1 MSKEYYKKRII
12 DLRASIEKEKEA
24 KKRDNEYYSRLIKG
38 ASSPSSK
45 ANYRKSKIDH
55 AASHDRR
62 IESLKRDIKSAQDAL
77 KRLRK

>member
-12 DLRASIEKEKEA
+12 DLRASIAKEKEA
-24 KKRDNEYYSRLIKG
+24 KKRDNEYYARQIKN
-38 ASSPSSK
+38 ASAPSSK
-45 ANYRKSKIDH
+45 ASYRKSKIDH

-62 IESLKRDIKSAQDAL
+62 IESLKRDIQSAQDAL